1 MIQWSSIIT
10 SVDMNMGNIRD
21 KTHNIHISANTVG
34 TSTNTNTNTK
44 SSNININIKP
54 STVCGNAFKRLKC
67 RGRGSDTDTTIPN
80 ITSNSFI
87 PSIISIIPIE
97 IIHRISN
104 PSIKQKSI
112 INNYINPLLQMCHIS
127 IPINEEYIQSICIPI
142 PTSTSVSIPMSIPF

>member
-44 SSNININIKP
+44 S